1 MKQANVTIW
10 NAATGQVLENSV
22 LAEILFLSQA
32 GDRVWVH
39 YKQEVPEIGEVLDKK
54 VVGNIIVGICEHK
67 KIDEQE
73 ENK

>member
-1 MKQANVTIW
+1 MNTTNITIW
-10 NAATGQVLENSV
+10 NAATGEVLENSV
-22 LAEILFLSQA
+22 LAEILFLSQT

-67 KIDEQE
+67 KMAGE
-73 ENK
+73 E

>member
-10 NAATGQVLENSV
+10 NAATGEVLENSA
-22 LAEILFLSQA
+22 LAEILFLSQT

-39 YKQEVPEIGEVLDKK
+39 YRQEVPKIREVLDKK

-67 KIDEQE
+67 KMEGE
-73 ENK
+73 K